1 LGNESEKI
9 LLVDD
14 NEDMLETLK
23 HLFTLYN
30 FNVVQATNGKEAIE
44 VANKEKPHLI
54 VLDALMPVM
63 NGFEACRYLKNGKKT
78 KDIPVIFLSANYTE
92 DSHRI
97 MGLEL
102 GADDYI
108 LKPFNAKELVTKV
121 KSILRRKAFIEKLR
135 TDNKGLLKEQSD
147 YSKKLETLRKRTQE
161 LQKEIVTDNLTGV
174 YNGHYFLPRLK
185 EEFFRSKRYN
195 NQLSIV
201 LIDVDHFE
209 KINKEYGRQ
218 AGEYVLMKVA
228 NVILNNTRNSDV
240 IFRIEDNEFGII
252 LPNTD
257 ETGAYQEAE
266 RIREA
271 IDETKVISQ
280 EFFDLSIAPHK
291 RKQGIKNV
299 TASVGVA
306 SLSDG
311 VDKAGALVK
320 EAENALTKAKEEGRN
335 VTVKHSQ
342 LANGVT

>member
-1 LGNESEKI
+1 LGNDHEKI

-30 FNVVQATNGKEAIE
+30 FDVVLASNGKEAID
-44 VANKEKPHLI
+44 VANKESPHLI

-63 NGFEACRYLKNGKKT
+63 NGFEACKYLKNGKKT

-147 YSKKLETLRKRTQE
+147 YSKKLEALRKRTQQ
-161 LQKEIVTDNLTGV
+161 LQKEVVTDGLTGV
-174 YNGHYFLPRLK
+174 YNGHYFLPRLR
-185 EEFFRSKRYN
+185 EEFLRSKRYN

-201 LIDVDHFE
+201 LIEVDHFE

-218 AGEYVLMKVA
+218 AGEYILMKVV

-240 IFRIEDNEFGII
+240 IFRVEGNRFGII

-271 IDETKVISQ
+271 IDDTKVINK

-299 TASVGVA
+299 TASVGVS
-306 SLSDG
+306 SLVNG
-311 VDKAGALVK
+311 VEKVDAFLEAAEKALK
-320 EAENALTKAKEEGRN
+320 KAREEGRN
-335 VTVKHSQ
+335 LTIKHSE
-342 LANGVT
+342 LASGIG